1 MQSIS
6 SCIEVIIFFFAH
18 FSVEVSKYHFYV
30 MLGAL
35 AVDCF

>member
-6 SCIEVIIFFFAH
+6 SCTGVIILFFAH

-30 MLGAL
+30 MLWAL
-35 AVDCF
+35 AVDGF